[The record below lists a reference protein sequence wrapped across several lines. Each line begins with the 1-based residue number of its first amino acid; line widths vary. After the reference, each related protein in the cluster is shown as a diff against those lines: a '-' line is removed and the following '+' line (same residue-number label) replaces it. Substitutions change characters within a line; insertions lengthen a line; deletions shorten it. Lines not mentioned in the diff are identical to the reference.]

1 VISDTV
7 RGSGCLLRYVLKN
20 VPGILSMYRI
30 SGSVTH
36 HAGLEVILLLYSS
49 SSSSS
54 HIGVYPVT
62 PIRCARKTMLQIRE
76 VGSLLDYPSGPVT
89 FVLQLHGISTDT
101 T

>member
-1 VISDTV
+1 MFIAVRSQERPWDTLHVSYLRFSNSPRWAGGHTIVIT
-7 RGSGCLLRYVLKN
+7 
-20 VPGILSMYRI
+20 
-30 SGSVTH
+30 
-36 HAGLEVILLLYSS
+36 SS